1 MSLIATD
8 KYSTVE
14 GDRND
19 LAKSKTNL
27 GDQWLKEAKLQWTA
41 EIVCEFMFGVSYVDC
56 VNNQKINLVLEGF
69 IQRTFLK
76 NEMMFHKALK
86 YFNVIDNAGIHRKEW
101 VKKSLEKKLG

>member
-41 EIVCEFMFGVSYVDC
+41 EIVCEFMFGVSYV
-56 VNNQKINLVLEGF
+56 VWIIKRLILSLRVLS
-69 IQRTFLK
+69 
-76 NEMMFHKALK
+76 
-86 YFNVIDNAGIHRKEW
+86 KE
-101 VKKSLEKKLG
+101 LF